1 MIRTA
6 LALAFIASANA
17 FAGLSLL
24 PALRRGAKGV
34 TAHPMSMKIGVFY
47 GTSTGNTES
56 VAERIATA
64 LGVTAEDIGSVEA
77 SALSSYDTLVV
88 GAPTWHT
95 GADTERSGTDWDE
108 ILYNDVPNMDLKG
121 KKVAFFGCGDSMS
134 YGDYFCDA
142 MGELYDKF
150 AESGVETI
158 GFFDVDKT
166 PECVASKAIRDGKF
180 VGLACDEDNFYDET
194 DKRIAAWTEQLKSEG
209 AA

>member
-1 MIRTA
+1 V
-6 LALAFIASANA
+6 L
-17 FAGLSLL
+17 
-24 PALRRGAKGV
+24 LRR
-34 TAHPMSMKIGVFY
+34 
-47 GTSTGNTES
+47 
-56 VAERIATA
+56 
-64 LGVTAEDIGSVEA
+64 
-77 SALSSYDTLVV
+77 
-88 GAPTWHT
+88 HT
-95 GADTERSGTDWDE
+95 GADAERSGTDWDE

-134 YGDYFCDA
+134 VYPLGRFQKTCPVIKFAGYGDYFCDA

-158 GFFDVDKT
+158 GTTCRQHVDHADRIAMCKHCSIKQRVVLNRVCISGFFDVDKT